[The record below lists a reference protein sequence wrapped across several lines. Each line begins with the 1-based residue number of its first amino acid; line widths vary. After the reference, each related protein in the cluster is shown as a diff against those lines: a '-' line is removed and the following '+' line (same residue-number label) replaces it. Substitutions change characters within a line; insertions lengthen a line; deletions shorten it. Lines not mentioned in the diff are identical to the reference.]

1 MSLFINNL
9 IIQRIYVIVNNVGEL
24 RQITNYFKFMLDKIF
39 EKLGLKKE
47 HSDVYLSLLESG
59 IMSAGNLAKR
69 LNTPRSTLYGLLNE
83 LALSGL
89 VLQNERENIKLWQA
103 VDPENI
109 KIILNDKINS
119 LENTRNSFDGILEKL
134 KSSQKTD
141 FSSPKFNY
149 FEGAEEMKT
158 MLKNVLLYDNLHTEL
173 CWPVKDIIKVV
184 GEEFLHEF
192 NKKRVRN
199 NIHIRVIWPMDK
211 TSDITKDTFLAPG
224 KEVKREVR
232 IAPEGVDF
240 SMGYWAYGNKVIFM
254 SSKKENFGFIVESK
268 ELRQL
273 LKTQFEILW
282 NLSKPLKEDAES
294 SRKFLDDIMRPTSV

>member
-1 MSLFINNL
+1 
-9 IIQRIYVIVNNVGEL
+9 
-24 RQITNYFKFMLDKIF
+24 MLDEVFKKF
-39 EKLGLKKE
+39 GFKKE
-47 HSDVYLSLLESG
+47 HSNVYLTLLESG
-59 IMSAGNLAKR
+59 VMSAGNLAKR
-69 LNTPRSTLYGLLNE
+69 LSIPRTTLYGLLNE
-83 LALSGL
+83 LAQGGL
-89 VLQNERENIKLWQA
+89 VLQSEKENIKLWQA
-103 VDPENI
+103 VNPENI
-109 KIILNDKINS
+109 KTIINEKINS
-119 LENTRNSFDGILEKL
+119 LENTRNNFDNVLERL
-134 KSSQKTD
+134 KASQKTD
-141 FSSPKFNY
+141 FMSPKFNY
-149 FEGAEEMKT
+149 FEGSEEMKT

-211 TSDITKDTFLAPG
+211 TGDITKDVFLAPG

-282 NLSKPLKEDAES
+282 NISKPLKEDDKYS
-294 SRKFLDDIMRPTSV
+294 QKFLDDIMRPKAIK

>member
-1 MSLFINNL
+1 
-9 IIQRIYVIVNNVGEL
+9 
-24 RQITNYFKFMLDKIF
+24 MLDKIF
-39 EKLGLKKE
+39 EKLNLKKE
-47 HSDVYLSLLESG
+47 HTNVYLSLLENG
-59 IMSAGNLAKR
+59 IMSAGNLTKR
-69 LNTPRSTLYGLLNE
+69 LDVPRSTLYGLLND
-83 LALSGL
+83 LATNGL
-89 VLQNERENIKLWQA
+89 VLQNEKENVKLWQA

-109 KIILNDKINS
+109 KTILNDKINS
-119 LENTRNSFDGILEKL
+119 LENTRNSFDSLLEKL

-141 FSSPKFNY
+141 FTSPKFNY
-149 FEGAEEMKT
+149 FEGVEEMKI

-173 CWPVKDIIKVV
+173 CWPVKDVIKVV

-199 NIHIRVIWPMDK
+199 NIYIRVIWPTDK
-211 TSDITKDTFLAPG
+211 TSDITKDIFLAPG

-282 NLSKPLKEDAES
+282 NISKPLKENVES
-294 SRKFLDDIMRPTSV
+294 SRKFLDDIMKPKSIG

>member
-1 MSLFINNL
+1 M
-9 IIQRIYVIVNNVGEL
+9 
-24 RQITNYFKFMLDKIF
+24 TNYFNFMLDKIF
-39 EKLGLKKE
+39 EKIGLKKE
-47 HSDVYLSLLESG
+47 HTSAYLALLEG
-59 IMSAGNLAKR
+59 GVMSAGNLAKR
-69 LNTPRSTLYGLLNE
+69 LNVPRSTLYGLLGD
-83 LALSGL
+83 LAISGL
-89 VLQNERENIKLWQA
+89 ILQSEKENIKLWQA

-109 KIILNDKINS
+109 KNILNDKINS
-119 LENTRNSFDGILEKL
+119 LENVRNNLDNILEKL

-141 FSSPKFNY
+141 FASPKFNY
-149 FEGAEEMKT
+149 FEGAEEMKI

-232 IAPEGVDF
+232 IAPENVDF

-282 NLSKPLKEDAES
+282 NISKPLKEDVES
-294 SRKFLDDIMRPTSV
+294 SKKFLDDIMRPRSIE

>member
-1 MSLFINNL
+1 
-9 IIQRIYVIVNNVGEL
+9 
-24 RQITNYFKFMLDKIF
+24 MLDEIF
-39 EKLGLKKE
+39 EKFGFKKE
-47 HSDVYLSLLESG
+47 HSDVYLTLLESG
-59 IMSAGNLAKR
+59 VISAGNLAKR
-69 LNTPRSTLYGLLNE
+69 LNIPRTTLYGLLND
-83 LALSGL
+83 LAHGGL
-89 VLQNERENIKLWQA
+89 ILQSEKENIKLWQA
-103 VDPENI
+103 VNPENI
-109 KIILNDKINS
+109 KTIINEKINS
-119 LENTRNSFDGILEKL
+119 LENTRNNFDNVLEKL
-134 KSSQKTD
+134 KASQKTD
-141 FSSPKFNY
+141 FMSPKFNY

-158 MLKNVLLYDNLHTEL
+158 MLKNVLLHDNLQTEL
-173 CWPVKDIIKVV
+173 CWPIKDIIKVV

-199 NIHIRVIWPMDK
+199 NIYIRVIWPIDK
-211 TSDITKDTFLAPG
+211 TGDITKDVFLAPG

-282 NLSKPLKEDAES
+282 NISKPLKEDIES
-294 SRKFLDDIMRPTSV
+294 SKKFLDDIIRPRLIK

>member
-1 MSLFINNL
+1 
-9 IIQRIYVIVNNVGEL
+9 
-24 RQITNYFKFMLDKIF
+24 MLTKVF
-39 EKLGLKKE
+39 EKFGFKEE
-47 HSDVYLSLLESG
+47 HSDVYLTLLEG
-59 IMSAGNLAKR
+59 GVMSAGSLAKR
-69 LNTPRSTLYGLLNE
+69 LNIPRTTLYGLLNE
-83 LALSGL
+83 LARGGL
-89 VLQNERENIKLWQA
+89 VLQSEKEKIKLWQA

-109 KIILNDKINS
+109 KNIINDKINS
-119 LENTRNSFDGILEKL
+119 LENTRNNFNTVLEKL

-141 FSSPKFNY
+141 FISPKLNY
-149 FEGAEEMKT
+149 FEGAEEMRI
-158 MLKNVLLYDNLHTEL
+158 MLKNVLLCDNLHTEL

-184 GEEFLHEF
+184 GKEFLHEF

-232 IAPEGVDF
+232 IAPEDVDF

-254 SSKKENFGFIVESK
+254 SSKKENFGFIVESR

-273 LKTQFEILW
+273 IKTQFEILW
-282 NLSKPLKEDAES
+282 NISKPLKEDVES
-294 SRKFLDDIMRPTSV
+294 SKKFLNDVMRPRSIS

>member
-1 MSLFINNL
+1 
-9 IIQRIYVIVNNVGEL
+9 
-24 RQITNYFKFMLDKIF
+24 MLDKIF

-47 HSDVYLSLLESG
+47 HADIYSALLEG
-59 IMSAGNLAKR
+59 GTMPAGSLAKR
-69 LNTPRSTLYGLLNE
+69 LSIPRSTLYGLLND

-89 VLQNERENIKLWQA
+89 VLQNEKENVKLWQA
-103 VDPENI
+103 VNPENI
-109 KIILNDKINS
+109 KNILNDQINS
-119 LENTRNSFDGILEKL
+119 LENTRNSFDGLLEKL
-134 KSSQKTD
+134 KLSQKTD

-199 NIHIRVIWPMDK
+199 NIYIRVIWPMDK

-282 NLSKPLKEDAES
+282 NISKPLKDDVES
-294 SRKFLDDIMRPTSV
+294 SRKFLDDMMKPQQIS